1 MYATIFLAY
10 LVLRLLAV
18 RPQTLLT
25 ITPRP
30 IFCVTIYWNPITN
43 LITKTK
49 MMLKKMK
56 SPPLL
61 VQPKAFRNSYTF
73 AFKIGG
79 PHELGIGVATVKIAG
94 YLCHARGFQ
103 VTKPLRRL
111 CNHDGAVWLNDW
123 VCKHLQEVLMLQD
136 NLEDRV
142 VNAIKLIVDLPTQEL
157 IPRKGNF
164 PSKGSENS
172 SGSHWKVEYSQKY
185 FPLQRFPFSQNSI
198 RIDLEESTEGNGKR
212 KGRINRGRGSIKDK
226 GQDNS
231 SSSKERP
238 LTSSRSSRSSQSS
251 QFSTSSTVRNP
262 TAKPSEALDYFKISE
277 LLHMTIDTLSNH
289 PPEKDVVFFCRFDDE
304 YEMENNPYRGQLF
317 GFAPPQTRKDDF
329 LCRFE
334 GSEILAVVRKYK
346 DKYQILGRAV
356 SIKNWPLNR
365 PERDPECDPITL
377 HLDVPTLQILTRPS
391 HNLTID
397 SRAYDAVSEIKG
409 NDEVNFL
416 LRPPGARLQERLF
429 AGSGMIIT
437 NSDG

>member
-1 MYATIFLAY
+1 
-10 LVLRLLAV
+10 
-18 RPQTLLT
+18 
-25 ITPRP
+25 
-30 IFCVTIYWNPITN
+30 
-43 LITKTK
+43 

-212 KGRINRGRGSIKDK
+212 KGESTEGEVALRIKDK
-226 GQDNS
+226 IIAVAARNDHS
-231 SSSKERP
+231 P
-238 LTSSRSSRSSQSS
+238 LRGLRGLRGLRSL
-251 QFSTSSTVRNP
+251 RNFP
-262 TAKPSEALDYFKISE
+262 H
-277 LLHMTIDTLSNH
+277 LL
-289 PPEKDVVFFCRFDDE
+289 
-304 YEMENNPYRGQLF
+304 Q
-317 GFAPPQTRKDDF
+317 
-329 LCRFE
+329 
-334 GSEILAVVRKYK
+334 SEIQQPSLRKPWTTSKSLSY
-346 DKYQILGRAV
+346 YI
-356 SIKNWPLNR
+356 
-365 PERDPECDPITL
+365 
-377 HLDVPTLQILTRPS
+377 
-391 HNLTID
+391 
-397 SRAYDAVSEIKG
+397 
-409 NDEVNFL
+409 
-416 LRPPGARLQERLF
+416 
-429 AGSGMIIT
+429 
-437 NSDG
+437 